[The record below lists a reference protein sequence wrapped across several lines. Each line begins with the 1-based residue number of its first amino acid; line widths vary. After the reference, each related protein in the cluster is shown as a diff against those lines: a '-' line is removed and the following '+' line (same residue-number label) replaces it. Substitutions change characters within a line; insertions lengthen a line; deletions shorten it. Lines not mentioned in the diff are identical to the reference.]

1 MCSFFA
7 AETLT
12 KLAETRAD
20 IKSRFDKL
28 QSLLLSRKFK
38 SVRAEEYARQGLGRR
53 LDEMNRA
60 IDFVF
65 DIVPPEQEEPPE
77 VDGLPVPRRTIHS

>member
-1 MCSFFA
+1 MGSFFA

-60 IDFVF
+60 IDF
-65 DIVPPEQEEPPE
+65 EPPR
-77 VDGLPVPRRTIHS
+77 VCRRLQLLRGWSHDKQDDEQVFA